1 MKLYTYIC
9 TVGGEDEYLI
19 AKDDQIVPEAGAHED
34 RTEEELTEE
43 TFMNAFS
50 KASLQGAIYLFMTAW
65 DNRIYKDF
73 RAANVSKEFQTD
85 MRKCVEAWSM
95 RDQPNMHNKWAEMV
109 QETYDKW
116 VKLADRR
123 D

>member
-1 MKLYTYIC
+1 
-9 TVGGEDEYLI
+9 
-19 AKDDQIVPEAGAHED
+19 
-34 RTEEELTEE
+34 
-43 TFMNAFS
+43 MNAFS
-50 KASLQGAIYLFMTAW
+50 NASLQGAIYLFMTAW
-65 DNRIYKDF
+65 DNRIYKEF

-95 RDQPNMHNKWAEMV
+95 RDRPNMHNKWAELV

>member
-1 MKLYTYIC
+1 MKLYTYVC

-19 AKDDQIVPEAGAHED
+19 AKDDQIVPEAVGY
-34 RTEEELTEE
+34 EELTEE

-50 KASLQGAIYLFMTAW
+50 NASLQGAIYLFMTAW

-85 MRKCVEAWSM
+85 MRKCIEAWSM